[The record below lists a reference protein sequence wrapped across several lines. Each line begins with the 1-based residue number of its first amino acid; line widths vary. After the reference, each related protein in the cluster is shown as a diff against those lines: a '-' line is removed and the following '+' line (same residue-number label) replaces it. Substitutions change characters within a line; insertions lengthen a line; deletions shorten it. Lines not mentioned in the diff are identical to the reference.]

1 MKNDHGAR
9 RRKVLGIG
17 VAVIGGAIMAPA
29 GAQTK
34 KVQKAQAQ
42 YQDKPKSGQ
51 QCDGCA
57 QFVAP
62 ASCKLVEGEIAP
74 KGWCLFFAPK
84 PS

>member
-1 MKNDHGAR
+1 MENDHGAS

-29 GAQTK
+29 AAQTK
-34 KVQKAQAQ
+34 KLPKAQAQ
-42 YQDKPKSGQ
+42 YQDKPKDGQ
-51 QCDGCA
+51 QCDGCV

-74 KGWCLFFAPK
+74 KGWCLFFAK